1 MDNNNSYRLPG
12 VVQIQHGVQQSR
24 VVPSRHRADLVVSKA
39 CSFFFIEQTPA
50 NNSVFTLLY
59 VIISVNIVNIVLLV
73 NWHCIGI
80 YIHYG
85 VACVSP

>member
-1 MDNNNSYRLPG
+1 MVYNSREWF
-12 VVQIQHGVQQSR
+12 R
-24 VVPSRHRADLVVSKA
+24 VATEQTLWCPRPVL
-39 CSFFFIEQTPA
+39 FFIEQTPA